1 MLSYQVSRSIEI
13 EKTQSEIIDYLKD
26 FTHWPEWSP
35 WIILEPDCELTYS
48 EEQGKVGS
56 GYQWNGKRI
65 GTGAVVLESTQ
76 EHRLDMELHFFRPF
90 KSQAKVTLVVTP
102 SQKGCAV
109 EWMMQSRVPWFLFFL
124 KGMFKSMIEMDYD
137 RGLRMLK
144 SQLETGQ
151 VLSQLKDLGSRKQN
165 EVSYIGLAGAGT
177 ISEIGPIM
185 QQHVERLFE
194 MAEKENL
201 PVTGE
206 LFCYYLSMDMKRG
219 YFEFI
224 TCLPVQ
230 AGVVAT
236 GEFVAGTIPASD
248 TYVVEHKGEY
258 WFLGNAWSLVMS
270 LTRQNG
276 IKVKTKPLGI
286 ERYMNNP
293 NETEKADLLTE
304 VIVFKK

>member
-1 MLSYQVSRSIEI
+1 MLSYQVNRSIEI
-13 EKTQSEIIDYLKD
+13 EKTQSDIIEYLKD

-35 WIILEPDCELTYS
+35 WIIMEPECELTYS
-48 EEQGKVGS
+48 DEQGVVGS
-56 GYQWNGKRI
+56 GYQWNGHRI
-65 GTGAVVLESTQ
+65 GTGAMVLESTQ

-90 KSQAKVTLVVTP
+90 KSHAKVTFLVTP
-102 SQKGCAV
+102 SQNGCTV
-109 EWMMQSRVPWFLFFL
+109 EWLMQSRVPWFLFFL
-124 KGMFKSMIEMDYD
+124 KSMFKSMIGMDYD

-144 SQLETGQ
+144 SQMETGQ
-151 VLSQLKDLGSRKQN
+151 VLSQLTDVGSRKQN
-165 EVSYIGLAGAGT
+165 EINYIGLMGAGT
-177 ISEIGPIM
+177 IPELGTVM
-185 QQHVERLFE
+185 QDHVARLYE
-194 MAEKENL
+194 MAERESL

-206 LFCYYLSMDMKRG
+206 LFCYYLSMDMKQG

-224 TCLPVQ
+224 TCLPVK
-230 AGVVAT
+230 AGVAAT
-236 GEFVAGTIPASD
+236 GDFVAGTIPECE

-258 WFLGNAWSLVMS
+258 WFLGNAWSFVMN

-286 ERYMNNP
+286 ERYLNNP